1 MHFNAAYNK
10 LITGAKTK
18 LAVDPGSIV
27 GSWRYAPR
35 AHEKSRGAQI
45 DLLFDQS
52 NGVITV
58 CEIKHSENS
67 FIIDKD
73 YAQNLKEKINIYQQH
88 TRTQK
93 QIFLAMI
100 TSGVSEHPSIRMN
113 SFPKKFP
120 YKICSRNDTAAA
132 VFKQPSFV
140 SSYAARDFL

>member
-1 MHFNAAYNK
+1 M
-10 LITGAKTK
+10 
-18 LAVDPGSIV
+18 
-27 GSWRYAPR
+27 
-35 AHEKSRGAQI
+35 
-45 DLLFDQS
+45 LFDQS

-100 TSGVSEHPSIRMN
+100 TSGGLRASKYSDELVSQE
-113 SFPKKFP
+113 
-120 YKICSRNDTAAA
+120 
-132 VFKQPSFV
+132 V
-140 SSYAARDFL
+140 SLQDLFSQ